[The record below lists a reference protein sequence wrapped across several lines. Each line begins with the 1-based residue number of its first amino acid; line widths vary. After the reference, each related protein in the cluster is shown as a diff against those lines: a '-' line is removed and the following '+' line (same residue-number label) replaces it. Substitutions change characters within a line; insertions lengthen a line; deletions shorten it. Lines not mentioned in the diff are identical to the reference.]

1 MVVARKRRPQTAH
14 RILDFS
20 GAGVVKPG
28 WDGLA
33 AWIGIRV
40 RIVCVGL
47 SVSKRCFLVGP
58 GGYETDGVDWG
69 WSVRFVRGW
78 IRASQRVVSRRQA
91 RCPISVGNTSDRVSG
106 PAPNHASHS
115 SFATFSNPDGNGW
128 LFQEVTTRLPGRV
141 DSATTSFAS
150 ANDLA
155 SALRRAAAAHA
166 EHEKRTR
173 QVDPDWYAGYMV
185 RGRRASRCRN
195 ERLS

>member
-1 MVVARKRRPQTAH
+1 MGSIGVGLFVLCGVGSARVSELFH
-14 RILDFS
+14 
-20 GAGVVKPG
+20 AGKPG
-28 WDGLA
+28 AQFQSD
-33 AWIGIRV
+33 
-40 RIVCVGL
+40 
-47 SVSKRCFLVGP
+47 
-58 GGYETDGVDWG
+58 
-69 WSVRFVRGW
+69 
-78 IRASQRVVSRRQA
+78 
-91 RCPISVGNTSDRVSG
+91 NTSDRVSG